1 MGIVRISTNVLAY
14 VLDTVNTLS
23 QLSHFLPLPF
33 SCICSCTCEGETEV
47 VLLSTLTL
55 QAQAGDRTVCR
66 ELGSLVPWP
75 WQLVIWS
82 FHSGLL
88 RNALCS
94 LLPGVLFPWAQSG
107 PSSIPNITCGSSL
120 SPRLISNTPALL
132 PWVSYPST
140 PHVNWL
146 RVTPSHPGLNSVTPK
161 FMCMQNPRRWHYLV
175 IGSS

>member
-1 MGIVRISTNVLAY
+1 MGIVRINTNILAY

-33 SCICSCTCEGETEV
+33 SCICSCTCEGEKEV

-55 QAQAGDRTVCR
+55 QAQAGNWTVCR
-66 ELGSLVPWP
+66 GLGSLVPWP

-94 LLPGVLFPWAQSG
+94 LLSGVLFPWAQSG
-107 PSSIPNITCGSSL
+107 PSSIPNITCSTSL
-120 SPRLISNTPALL
+120 SLRPISNTPALL
-132 PWVSYPST
+132 PQVSYP
-140 PHVNWL
+140 PHL
-146 RVTPSHPGLNSVTPK
+146 
-161 FMCMQNPRRWHYLV
+161 M
-175 IGSS
+175 